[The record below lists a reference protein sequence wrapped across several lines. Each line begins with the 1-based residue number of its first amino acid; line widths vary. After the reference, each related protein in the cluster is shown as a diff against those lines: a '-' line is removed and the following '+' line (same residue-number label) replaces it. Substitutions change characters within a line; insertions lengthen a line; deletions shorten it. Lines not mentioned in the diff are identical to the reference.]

1 MDIKDIAAD
10 ISIRYLQSTDIGEA
24 IEAGLEKL
32 QKAEEK
38 LQKAEKTVSALTS
51 GTEDPSLTLLKV
63 ASALSLGIFKNMAAS
78 GKMPKDFDQEEWA
91 GIANE
96 VVDIA
101 ILADGQVY
109 TEMVFTTYAHLID
122 LSVEN
127 WKDVIASDALEE
139 VSQISDSIRVLSDD
153 LENDRISE
161 PDYVERCLWLC
172 LEAMVKL
179 LAAYKVRGLKTEY
192 ALFIQAIADL
202 TVQYVRLTM
211 YQKERDLLDAYLQ
224 HQEVLDEEL
233 QAKYD
238 AYINELTERSVEF
251 DKLLDDAFSP
261 DFQNTLKASV
271 NFAEAAGVPK
281 EQILDSKQKIDDY
294 FS

>member
-1 MDIKDIAAD
+1 MNIKDLTTGIT
-10 ISIRYLQSTDIGEA
+10 IEYLQSTDIGEA
-24 IEAGLEKL
+24 INAGIETL
-32 QKAEEK
+32 QKAEE
-38 LQKAEKTVSALTS
+38 TVSAMTS

-63 ASALSLGIFKNMAAS
+63 ASALSVGVFKNMAVS
-78 GKMPKDFDQEEWA
+78 GKMPKDFSRDEWA
-91 GIANE
+91 GIADE

-109 TEMVFTTYAHLID
+109 TEMVFTTYARLID

-127 WKDVIASDALEE
+127 WKKFLAPEALAE
-139 VSQISDSIRVLSDD
+139 VSQISDSIRGLSDN
-153 LENDRISE
+153 LEKGRISE

-179 LAAYKVRGLKTEY
+179 LAAYKVIGLKNEY
-192 ALFIQAIADL
+192 GQLFRAIADL
-202 TVQYVRLTM
+202 SVQYVRLTM
-211 YQKERDLLDAYLQ
+211 YEKERDLLDEYLQ
-224 HQEVLDEEL
+224 NQKVLDEEL

-238 AYINELTERSVEF
+238 AYITELTSRSVEF

-271 NFAEAAGVPK
+271 SFAEAAGVPK
-281 EQILDSKQKIDDY
+281 EQILDSQQKIDDY